1 MMTWEKEGHDF
12 GEKEAYSVN
21 EIQMISMKEKLQVL
35 LKPER
40 YEHSIGCAYTAAA
53 LAMRY
58 NSDMEKAFV
67 AGLLHDCA
75 RCLSD
80 EGLLIH
86 CLSYDIPISDLE
98 QEAPHLLHPKVG
110 VQIARQSYY
119 IEDDEILDAI
129 STHMAGKPN
138 MTLLQKIIF
147 IADYIEPN
155 RKTRSDLEH
164 ARKLAFRDLDECL
177 YVILRDSVLYHRNKG
192 DVFDEITEEARDYY
206 QQQLEQRHA
215 RSDGYDQQDQQD

>member
-1 MMTWEKEGHDF
+1 
-12 GEKEAYSVN
+12 
-21 EIQMISMKEKLQVL
+21 LQVT

-40 YEHSIGCAYTAAA
+40 YEHSIACAYTAAA

-58 NSDMEKAFV
+58 DCNMEKAFL

-75 RCLSD
+75 RCMND
-80 EGLLIH
+80 EQLLTH
-86 CLSYDIPISDLE
+86 CESYEIPISVME
-98 QEAPHLLHPKVG
+98 REAPYLLHPKAG
-110 VQIARQSYY
+110 AQIARQCYS

-177 YVILRDSVLYHRNKG
+177 YVVLRDCVLYHRNIG
-192 DVFDEITEEARDYY
+192 AVFDEITAEARDYY
-206 QQQLEQRHA
+206 QQQLEQR
-215 RSDGYDQQDQQD
+215 QDQQ